1 MSVNER
7 YDFLKKNMKHNISI
21 VHGKMTVR
29 DRDIQMNDFL
39 EDRTNILVATSVIEV
54 GIDIKAANIIV
65 IENANNFGLSQIHQL
80 RGRVGRNDQESWC
93 ILLHDNTLN
102 EVSKNRLKII
112 RESSDGYQ
120 IAKEDMLIRG
130 YGDIFGYRQSGFR
143 DFKALNETLISEIG
157 KKAEDESKRIL
168 DGILNNVEQKSRYKR
183 LFDFYEAHEYKYI
196 IS

>member
-1 MSVNER
+1 MSVNDR
-7 YDFLKKNMKHNISI
+7 YDFLKQNMKHNISM
-21 VHGKMTVR
+21 VHGKMTEK

-80 RGRVGRNDQESWC
+80 RGRLGEMIMNRGAYYYD
-93 ILLHDNTLN
+93 DNNLN

-120 IAKEDMLIRG
+120 L
-130 YGDIFGYRQSGFR
+130 Q
-143 DFKALNETLISEIG
+143 
-157 KKAEDESKRIL
+157 KRIC
-168 DGILNNVEQKSRYKR
+168 
-183 LFDFYEAHEYKYI
+183 
-196 IS
+196 